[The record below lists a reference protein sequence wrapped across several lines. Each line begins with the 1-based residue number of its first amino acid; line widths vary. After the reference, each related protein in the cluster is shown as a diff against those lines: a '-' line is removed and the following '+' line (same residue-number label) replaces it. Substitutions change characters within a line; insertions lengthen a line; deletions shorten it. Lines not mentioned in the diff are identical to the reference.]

1 MSAVKKSVPIYPIA
15 LKERT
20 DILSSCE
27 SSCVATPRSDVAR
40 PFDESM
46 SVLDAAPQ
54 HTSRGA
60 PRLSA
65 NLGQC
70 VGDLTQPERCSR
82 RSALRASGVILRAE
96 GAAPPQPDGKRSG
109 VAAGDSPRRGR
120 R

>member
-1 MSAVKKSVPIYPIA
+1 MTAAKTRAPSVPLA

-20 DILSSCE
+20 DILPSCE
-27 SSCVATPRSDVAR
+27 SGCVATPRSDVAR

-46 SVLDAAPQ
+46 SVLAAAPQ

-60 PRLSA
+60 ASLSV